1 MRHPDTPRGSLRPAH
16 AISHH
21 RSGGELS
28 AGVRVAAAALALV
41 VAIAP
46 LSGCSSKS
54 STPTGTGDIS
64 GLRLGAFAS
73 DRSGQSDIYLWDY
86 DAQAFKEIPAIRSTA
101 AERHPTI
108 SSDGRFIAFQVN
120 RGGAS
125 GDDIEM
131 FDRKGPAFVDL
142 SPIQTAADE
151 NEPAFSGNA
160 KLLCYT
166 QVTGGL
172 RRIRLFDGTTGT
184 AIALPGIDTSGVYN
198 DYSPSPNYDASLI
211 AFVSTRNGG
220 PDIFIYDRNRRQV
233 LNGTSLDPFLVSAN
247 DDVDPSFSQSG
258 RFLAFASNRPGGLG
272 GYDVF
277 VIEFRPISP
286 TRSDTLFDAL
296 PLANSGDDERHPSI
310 SDTGNTLVFQSKRAG
325 GVGGAGRFDLW
336 NYNRSNSTLTHP
348 EPPSDYNSSGD
359 DIEPSLK
366 WPY

>member
-1 MRHPDTPRGSLRPAH
+1 MPHENTPVPPPSH
-16 AISHH
+16 A
-21 RSGGELS
+21 LS
-28 AGVRVAAAALALV
+28 APRRHEPAQHGAGIRAAATALV
-41 VAIAP
+41 LILAAASG

-73 DRSGQSDIYLWDY
+73 DRSGQYDIYLWDY

-120 RGGAS
+120 RGGS
-125 GDDIEM
+125 RGDDIEM

-142 SPIQTAADE
+142 SPIQTSADE

-172 RRIRLFDGTTGT
+172 RRIRLFDGVAGA

-220 PDIFIYDRNRRQV
+220 PDIFIYDRNRRRV
-233 LNGTSLDPFLVSAN
+233 LNGTRLDPFLVSAN
-247 DDVDPSFSQSG
+247 EDIDPSFSQSG
-258 RFLAFASNRPGGLG
+258 RFLTFASNRPGGMG

-277 VIEFRPISP
+277 VVEFAVTSG
-286 TRSDTLFDAL
+286 TQTDTLLHVL
-296 PLANSGDDERHPSI
+296 PLANSGSDERHPTI
-310 SDTGNTLVFQSKRAG
+310 SDTGNTLVFQSNRAG
-325 GVGGAGRFDLW
+325 NYDLW
-336 NYNRSNSTLTHP
+336 NYNRNSSTLTHP
-348 EPPSDYNSSGD
+348 DPPSTYNSAGD